1 MINKI
6 IILFFI
12 LFMNSAFSGVTI
24 VGTRFNINK
33 NESHINIKIINDNEN
48 EYLIKSEVDD
58 DNFIISP
65 PLFLISKNSSK
76 NITIIPTNELNYHT
90 DKIVNLTII
99 AIPKSEFDD
108 SISSISLA
116 IRSHFK
122 LIVRHEKLKE
132 SDFKLIKIRKEN
144 NQYFLFNESKHIF
157 SISISK
163 EKTNKNEKILNILPN
178 DKLALNNICNSS
190 YCDLHIHFYNEN
202 NDIIKVTKLSYK

>member
-76 NITIIPTNELNYHT
+76 NITIIPTNGLSYHT

-132 SDFKLIKIRKEN
+132 SDFKLIKIIKEN
-144 NQYFLFNESKHIF
+144 NQYFLFNESKHVF

-163 EKTNKNEKILNILPN
+163 KKTNKNEKILNILPN
-178 DKLALNNICNSS
+178 AKLALSNICNSS
-190 YCDLHIHFYNEN
+190 HCDLHINFYNEN
-202 NDIIKVTKLSYK
+202 NDIVKVTKLSYK